1 MTLPTKQGNGRVPE
15 KLFLTHWHEWY
26 LEQKPELF
34 DPASFDIFIRSN
46 APKLVGSGAIVFIRG
61 DHYVV
66 SPDFDRY
73 VVMEINRGLIKALL
87 RSRRPLPVGAQ

>member
-1 MTLPTKQGNGRVPE
+1 MCSPSNAPSLQLATD
-15 KLFLTHWHEWY
+15 WY
-26 LEQKPELF
+26 QQAKPELF

-46 APKLVGSGAIVFIRG
+46 APQLVGSGALVFIRG
-61 DHYVV
+61 QHYVV
-66 SPDFDRY
+66 RPDFDRY